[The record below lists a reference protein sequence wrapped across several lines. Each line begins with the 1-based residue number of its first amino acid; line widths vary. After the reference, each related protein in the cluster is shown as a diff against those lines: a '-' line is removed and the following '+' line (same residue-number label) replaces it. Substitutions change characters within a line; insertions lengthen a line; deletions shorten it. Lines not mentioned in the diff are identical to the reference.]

1 MNRDSILMEADEL
14 LEKIGNE
21 NIRIFDATITDD
33 VYLQGHIPGAAY
45 FDHEKF
51 SDLNSPYSCTI
62 LPEEA
67 LAAQIG
73 RAGISNDAEVV
84 VYACGMLPYAVR
96 AWWVLRYA
104 GHNNVRV
111 LNGGLSAWKNAGGK
125 TEQASRQYEP
135 AYFKAHFNPGMFAS
149 KEEVMTA
156 IENGTAS
163 VVNVLP
169 PQSYEGAHIT
179 GSSNLSCMDLMQGD
193 LRQGM
198 DYLLPN
204 DQLALR
210 LQETSQSERIITYCG
225 GGIAAAVNAMA
236 HLMTG
241 HANVAVYDG
250 SLNEWIAEGLP
261 MTGTGKWAIWE
272 NKS

>member
-1 MNRDSILMEADEL
+1 MKRESILIEADEL
-14 LEKIGNE
+14 LKKLDDK

-33 VYLQGHIPGAAY
+33 MYQKGHIPGAAY

-51 SDLNSPYSCTI
+51 SDLNSPYMCTI
-62 LPEEA
+62 LSEEE
-67 LAAQIG
+67 LVAQIG
-73 RAGISNDAEVV
+73 NVGISNDSEVV
-84 VYACGMLPYAVR
+84 IYACGMLPYAAR

-111 LNGGLSAWKNAGGK
+111 LNGGISAWKSAGGAI
-125 TEQASRQYEP
+125 EQEPSNYEP
-135 AYFKAHFNPGMFAS
+135 TIFKGNPRLEMFTS
-149 KEEVMTA
+149 KEDVMA
-156 IENGTAS
+156 ALQDDDVS
-163 VVNVLP
+163 VVDVLP
-169 PQSYEGAHIT
+169 PASYEGAHIT

-193 LRQGM
+193 FTQGM

-210 LQETSQSERIITYCG
+210 LQGTSQYKRIITYCG

-236 HLMTG
+236 HVLIG
-241 HANVAVYDG
+241 HDNVAVYDG

-272 NKS
+272 KK